1 MAMSHGEPAALF
13 GPERIATSRCLK
25 EVRQVG
31 FQPAVHRTIVIV
43 DVENFGDP
51 ARTNAHQLAVREG
64 MYEALRQSFAQAG
77 IGWGSCMAEDRGD
90 GVLVLVPPEVPK
102 SWLVSVVP
110 ARLAEVLAAHNAA
123 CDGPE
128 RFRLRMALHA
138 GEVHRDTHGWAGV
151 SLNRAFRLI
160 DASACRA
167 ALRDSSGVLAMI
179 ISDWFYDEV
188 VRHHPAA
195 QPARFGQT
203 HVVVKETEMTAWIR
217 VLEAG
222 EALSGERA
230 GLVGPALAAVDE
242 QIQSSLPPYTATFT
256 GRDEEQDR
264 ITTAATK
271 AAAFPAGAMAEA
283 TRTLPRDIA
292 SFTGRE
298 REFRQLAALAARAAD
313 SGGAVSICAIGG
325 MAGIGKTAFAVHAAH
340 QLTGH
345 FPDGQIFLPLH
356 GHTPGQQPVDPAEA
370 LASLLLT
377 AGVAAPHIP
386 PGLDARSRLWRHYL
400 AGKRI
405 LLLLDDA
412 AGYEQV
418 RGLLPGTAGTL
429 VMITSRRHMTALEDA
444 HTVSLDTL
452 SPAESAELLIRLA
465 IRSDI
470 RASDAAVNEITHLCG
485 YLPLAIGIVARQLHH
500 HPSWSAAQLASD
512 LGMAQN
518 RLRFM
523 HAGNLSVDAVF
534 DLTYQDLAADQ
545 RRMFSHLG
553 LHPGTEID
561 AYIASAL
568 YDTSVDQARRLLEDI
583 YDHHLLTE
591 PAHGRYRFH
600 DLIREHARTHG
611 ETFAAGERDT
621 AMNRLLDYYLR
632 TVVAASHHYPRRV
645 PADAPSLAG
654 IPPACSPDLAAREDA
669 VIWMI
674 AERLNLY
681 AAATY
686 AAEHNRPRH
695 TVGIAS
701 AMHGFLRTRG
711 HCDQAIALHSI
722 ALNAAR
728 ESANRHAE
736 AGALA
741 DLGDAQYRTGA
752 YSMATASFSQAL
764 ELYCKVNDQLGQ
776 AGVFSTLGVI
786 QQATGKFQEAAA
798 SHEQSLNIYR
808 KLRHSLG
815 EATALNRQGW
825 LLSARG
831 DKKAAVECQEQALV
845 IYRAADD
852 LLGEANALGSLGD
865 VQLSVGDY
873 AAARV
878 SYSRAQELHQD
889 VGNQTGE
896 ASALKSLGNLQLATR
911 DYTAATTSL
920 DRALAMS
927 RDLGDSLGE
936 AWGLAALGTLH
947 YRMADYSAATTSLSR
962 ALAINQSLGRPLDQA
977 KVLNSLGD
985 LSLACTTPAQ
995 AREHYEQALAIGTT
1009 IGSPEEEARALEGI
1023 GQCHLKEGRPEEGAA
1038 ALRRALTIYRQIA
1051 SPGAERVQKTLAAA
1065 P

>member
-1 MAMSHGEPAALF
+1 M
-13 GPERIATSRCLK
+13 
-25 EVRQVG
+25 
-31 FQPAVHRTIVIV
+31 IV

-77 IGWGSCMAEDRGD
+77 IGWGACMAEDRGD
-90 GVLVLVPPEVPK
+90 GVLLLVPPEVPK

-128 RFRLRMALHA
+128 RIRLRMALHA

-160 DASACRA
+160 DAPACRA
-167 ALRDSSGVLAMI
+167 ALHDSSGVLALI

-188 VRHHPAA
+188 VRHYPAA
-195 QPARFGQT
+195 EPACFGQT

-230 GLVGPALAAVDE
+230 GLVAPALAALDE
-242 QIQSSLPPYTATFT
+242 QIQPSLPPYTATFT

-264 ITTAATK
+264 ITIAATK
-271 AAAFPAGAMAEA
+271 AAVAFPAGAMAEA

-298 REFRQLAALAARAAD
+298 REFRQLAALAAKAAD

-340 QLTGH
+340 QLAGQ
-345 FPDGQIFLPLH
+345 FPDGQIFLSLH
-356 GHTPGQQPVDPAEA
+356 GHTPGQHPVDPAEA

-418 RGLLPGTAGTL
+418 RALLPGTAGTL

-452 SPAESAELLIRLA
+452 PPAQSAELLIRLA
-465 IRSDI
+465 TRSDL
-470 RASDAAVNEITHLCG
+470 RTSDAAVSEITHLCG
-485 YLPLAIGIVARQLHH
+485 YLPLAIGIMARQLHH

-518 RLRFM
+518 RLGFM

-534 DLTYQDLAADQ
+534 DLTYQDLTADQ

-568 YDTSVDQARRLLEDI
+568 DDTSVDQARRLLEDI
-583 YDHHLLTE
+583 YDHHLLSE

-611 ETFAAGERDT
+611 EALTAEERDT
-621 AMNRLLDYYLR
+621 SMSRLLDYYLR
-632 TVVAASHHYPRRV
+632 TVVAASRHYPRRV
-645 PADAPSLAG
+645 PANAPSLDG
-654 IPPACSPDLAAREDA
+654 IPPACSPDLTAREDS

-681 AAATY
+681 AAAMY
-686 AAEHNRPRH
+686 AAGHNLPRH
-695 TVGIAS
+695 TVGIAA

-711 HCDQAIALHSI
+711 HCDQAVALHSV
-722 ALNAAR
+722 ALSAAR

-741 DLGDAQYRTGA
+741 DLGDAQYRSGA
-752 YSMATASFSQAL
+752 YSKATASFSLAL
-764 ELYCKVNDQLGQ
+764 ELYCQVNDQLGQ
-776 AGVFSTLGVI
+776 AGVCSTLGVI

-808 KLRHSLG
+808 ELRHSLG

-845 IYRAADD
+845 IYRAAGD

-873 AAARV
+873 VAARA
-878 SYSRAQELHQD
+878 SYSRAQELHHD

-911 DYTAATTSL
+911 DYTAAVASL

-936 AWGLAALGTLH
+936 AWGLAAIGTLR
-947 YRMADYSAATTSLSR
+947 YRMADYSAATTSLSH
-962 ALAINQSLGRPLDQA
+962 ALTINQNLGRPLDQA

-985 LSLACTTPAQ
+985 LSLECATPAQ
-995 AREHYEQALAIGTT
+995 AREHYRQALAISAS
-1009 IGSPEEEARALEGI
+1009 IGSPEVEARALEGI
-1023 GQCHLKEGRPEEGAA
+1023 GQCHLKEGRPEEGTA
-1038 ALRRALTIYRQIA
+1038 ALRRALAIYRQIA
-1051 SPGAERVQKTLAAA
+1051 SPDAERVQKTLAAGL
-1065 P
+1065 